1 MIKAVIFDMDGVL
14 IDTEKYYTKYW
25 KEAARYSG
33 FPFETEHGL
42 FLRSFSGKYAQ
53 MFMTMIFGERFDMN
67 TVRDRRKALMEPK
80 LLADGI
86 MKKPGVDT
94 LLAALH
100 ERNIRTAVATAS
112 DWRRAKKYLEMI
124 GILDQFDEII
134 CVDMI
139 ENGKPMP
146 DIYRYACEKL
156 NLPPKYCIAVED
168 SPNGILSAYQAG
180 CKAVMVPDLTGPD
193 DILKLMLYACVPA
206 LDDITALVDRENEGC
221 TTLPFSI

>member
-1 MIKAVIFDMDGVL
+1 
-14 IDTEKYYTKYW
+14 
-25 KEAARYSG
+25 
-33 FPFETEHGL
+33 
-42 FLRSFSGKYAQ
+42 
-53 MFMTMIFGERFDMN
+53 
-67 TVRDRRKALMEPK
+67 MEPQ

-146 DIYRYACEKL
+146 DIYRHACEKL

-221 TTLPFSI
+221 TSLPFSI